1 MKKLTEM
8 IKRKLYFSSIGQR
21 ISTVMVIIIIVTVI
35 IFMIS
40 TYNIMRY
47 QLSIKTELNTQ
58 KDLTTVS
65 EKMDLFFQRVKSD
78 SILVLA
84 SGPCQDLLK
93 GANKT
98 LNADSSEQYRIYRL
112 IQETMKSIFVSDDIY
127 RTIIFYDL
135 NANAYAPVNMAIQ
148 DKNFQIQKKIMLDF
162 LSSSKEDAE
171 WVTLHKSPWLFG
183 TKGAEEDCI
192 SYLHKVYDGSSG
204 KLIGAMEMEL
214 STDSIFKLYK
224 TLAQN
229 GMDIF
234 ILDSSGMVISSEN
247 PDLRYKN
254 FSGENWYKNFNDKKK
269 HIDQQNKLLYMT
281 KKYSMLDWSI
291 VCTIPMDVYLR
302 DLHIFSVVDIV
313 IGLILLVI
321 ASFLS
326 RILILSIIKPLG
338 LITRTIHDIGKGN
351 YEQRIRIQ
359 YGGEI
364 GTLAVEFNRMID
376 KTNELMEKIVTTE
389 QKKRESELSLIQMQM
404 TPHFFYNILES
415 ICGLIVI
422 NEKKLAIKTV
432 QLLSAFYR
440 GVLNKGK
447 DIIPISE
454 ELNIAKN
461 YLDIMQICHSNTFT
475 YKIHCAEEL
484 KKYHINKLT
493 LQPILENAV
502 HHGIIGSGRNG
513 EIRILVSEAEN
524 KIRIRISDNG
534 NGISAK
540 TLESI
545 HEGREEEY
553 HMDSFGLKNT
563 QERIR
568 LHFGEDYGLSIQ
580 SEESMGTE
588 VEILLPMQ

>member
-1 MKKLTEM
+1 MKKLMEI

-21 ISTVMVIIIIVTVI
+21 ISTVMVIVIIGTVI
-35 IFMIS
+35 VFMIS
-40 TYNIMRY
+40 TYNIMRH

-112 IQETMKSIFVSDDIY
+112 IQGTMKSIFTADDIY

-135 NANAYAPVNMAIQ
+135 NANAYAPVNMLVR
-148 DKNFQIQKKIMLDF
+148 DKNFQDQKKIMLDF
-162 LSSSKEDAE
+162 LASSKDAQ
-171 WVTLHKSPWLFG
+171 WVTLHKSPWLFRSKDAG
-183 TKGAEEDCI
+183 DDCI

-234 ILDSSGMVISSEN
+234 ILDGGGMVISGGN
-247 PDLRYKN
+247 QDLRYKN
-254 FSGENWYKNFNDKKK
+254 FSGENWYQAFADKKK
-269 HIDQQNKLLYMT
+269 YIDPQNKLLYMS

-291 VCTIPMDVYLR
+291 VCTIPMEVYLK

-326 RILILSIIKPLG
+326 RILIRSIIKPLG
-338 LITRTIHDIGKGN
+338 RITRTIQDIGKGN
-351 YEQRIRIQ
+351 YERRIRIQ

-364 GTLAVEFNRMID
+364 GTLAAEFNRMID
-376 KTNELMEKIVTTE
+376 KTNELMQKIINTE
-389 QKKRESELSLIQMQM
+389 QKKRESELSLVQMQM

-422 NEKKLAIKTV
+422 DEKKLAIKTV

-461 YLDIMQICHSNTFT
+461 YLEIMQICHSNTFC
-475 YKIHCAEEL
+475 YKIQCPEEL
-484 KKYHINKLT
+484 EKYHINKLT

-502 HHGIIGSGRNG
+502 HHGIIASGRKG
-513 EIRILVSEAEN
+513 EILISVTEAEN
-524 KIRIRISDNG
+524 RIRICISDNG
-534 NGISAK
+534 SGISAQ
-540 TLESI
+540 TLQSI
-545 HEGREEEY
+545 HEGKEEEY